1 MNEAEMEALRDLAA
15 AIASATGS
23 DRALDRAVAET
34 LAQDPEIGYS
44 ASVDACLALLHA
56 VLPGWAWH
64 IGYGPLGIM
73 PYAVVQRDEQRYE
86 ASAATV
92 PLALLDA
99 IVQAA
104 ADETL
109 DAER

>member
-1 MNEAEMEALRDLAA
+1 MSEADSEALRDLAA

-23 DRALDRAVAET
+23 DRTLDRMVAET
-34 LAQDPEIGYS
+34 LGQDPAVTYS

-73 PYAVVQRDEQRYE
+73 PYATVQQGQRRFE

-92 PLALLDA
+92 PLALLNA
-99 IVQAA
+99 ILRALR
-104 ADETL
+104 DGEGSG
-109 DAER
+109 RS